1 VEESLFLSM
10 QCFKSA
16 LDVYENFGIDKQSSA
31 GGEKPK
37 KTGADL
43 QKETDELAC
52 QKTPIKDLKARYAN
66 SLNVIGNLY
75 IGMLYLVC
83 LDVVHFSKKS
93 NSKNSKKSNQ
103 FFFKFRK
110 KSKKIEK
117 NRKKSKKILVHDLY
131 FLTIV
136 FASKRPLLPYKM
148 TINARIFQ

>member
-1 VEESLFLSM
+1 M

-93 NSKNSKKSNQ
+93 NSKNSKNSNQ
-103 FFFKFRK
+103 FFLKFQK

-117 NRKKSKKILVHDLY
+117 NSSTRFVLSNHCFCFKTSIIAL
-131 FLTIV
+131 
-136 FASKRPLLPYKM
+136 
-148 TINARIFQ
+148 